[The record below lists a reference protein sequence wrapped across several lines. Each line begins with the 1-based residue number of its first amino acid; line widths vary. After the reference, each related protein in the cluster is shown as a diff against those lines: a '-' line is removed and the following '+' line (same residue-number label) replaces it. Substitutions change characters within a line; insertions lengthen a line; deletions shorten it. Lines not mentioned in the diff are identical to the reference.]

1 MKRKKTITA
10 GRVVSTYMYTVPSG
24 RDKPHVRE
32 AKLKCSTKARIDM
45 NRRQATKKLENSIN
59 TNFSYRDLL
68 VTLTYN
74 NEHLPLTYNDSK
86 IIARKFTNKL
96 RKKRAKDK
104 KTLKYIYVTEHKHAR
119 LHHHFVIN
127 GSGKKLSE
135 ELKEIQEMWSR
146 GTVEVEYLDNSGN
159 YSDLAHYLTKENK
172 DDKTIYSRRWN
183 SSLNLDK
190 PLIETKV
197 AHDNE
202 SLTVPLGASVIEGDS
217 FRNEWGEYVYI
228 KYLLPKKPYK
238 PRIKKKIE

>member
-32 AKLKCSTKARIDM
+32 AKLKCSTKARTDM
-45 NRRQATKKLENSIN
+45 NLRQATKKLENLIN
-59 TNFSYRDLL
+59 TNFSEKDLL

-74 NEHLPLTYNDSK
+74 NEHLPITYNDSK
-86 IIARKFTNKL
+86 IIVRKFISKF
-96 RKKRAKDK
+96 RKKRVKDK
-104 KTLKYIYVTEHKHAR
+104 KDLKYIYVTEHKHAR
-119 LHHHFVIN
+119 IHHHFIIN
-127 GSGKKLSE
+127 GTGKKLEQELEDIE
-135 ELKEIQEMWSR
+135 EIWGK
-146 GTVEVEYLDNSGN
+146 GTIEVERLDNSGN

-190 PLIETKV
+190 PLIETKT

-228 KYLLPKKPYK
+228 KYLLPRKPYK
-238 PRIKKKIE
+238 PRTKKKTE